1 MPGRLDQSSSVRD
14 ISRLAPRFNQA
25 TGEVTGG
32 LYTVIT
38 AVKGGNIMGK
48 LELTPV
54 EEKELLA
61 FIERYLHDLRVEI
74 ANTDDKEFRRSLK
87 NQESIIRIIL
97 ERLKV
102 TTI

>member
-1 MPGRLDQSSSVRD
+1 
-14 ISRLAPRFNQA
+14 
-25 TGEVTGG
+25 
-32 LYTVIT
+32 
-38 AVKGGNIMGK
+38 MGK

-87 NQESIIRIIL
+87 NRESIIRIIF
-97 ERLKV
+97 ERLQV